1 MQTMTT
7 TRTLALLALLAS
19 AAYAQDKPAA
29 PPPSTAPVAPAPRAR
44 EGAWPE
50 LPKPIT
56 SFGAAVSG
64 DSLYIYGGHIGEAH
78 DHSRE
83 NLSEA
88 FVRLD
93 MSKIERGGARW
104 ETLPMKQKLQGLAMV
119 AYKGRVIRIG
129 GVEARN
135 EPLAKT
141 DMHSTASVEQFD
153 SATGAWSDLTP
164 LPEPRSS
171 FDAAVAGDLLYVI
184 GGWNLGGDEK
194 SGAWAEKSYVADLS
208 KSPIKWEALPDA
220 PFRQR
225 ALAVAATGKRIYA
238 IGGLTPQ
245 GKPTS
250 AVRIYDPAAKT
261 WSDGPVFPGKG
272 DHAAFGISAYGI
284 GDTVWASASDGKVF
298 ALAEGA
304 TEWRD
309 ANHTLKS
316 PRFFHRILPTAKGS
330 LLFIGGASR
339 AGHRADIESVDL
351 ALLSARPL
359 EALPAAP
366 APGAKTSAVGQSRW
380 PGFRG
385 AGDSHSSAKALPLTW
400 SDSEALA
407 WTVPLGG
414 YGQSSPIVWDGRI
427 FVTSA
432 EGAEKTT
439 LAVRCLDLSTGAER
453 WTKRVD
459 SSAPQALNDYTSKSA
474 PTPVVD
480 GERIVA
486 LFESGDLLAVDHE
499 GKTLWQRSLTKEFG
513 PVKGNHGLGSSLAQ
527 SGDAVFVLIDHD
539 GPSRLLALDK
549 RDGSTRWTLD
559 RPQRVSWTTPLYVEH
574 AGSAQL
580 ILSAPGAVE
589 AISAKNGSALW
600 QFTDVK
606 SNTVPS
612 PTLAGD
618 RIIISGTERGSCLAI
633 RLGGSGDVTGTH
645 LAWRA
650 DGATSSFGSPLVA
663 GNSVYFVNKAG
674 VAFCHDVTTGAQ
686 RFSIRLPDSCWTSPI
701 AAGDALYFFSK
712 NGATTVL
719 RETAEGP
726 QKLAENKLTIEGRVY
741 GVAAIDGAF
750 ILRTGT
756 QLFRVGRPPA
766 TAAR

>member
-1 MQTMTT
+1 MQTMTPT
-7 TRTLALLALLAS
+7 KTLALLALFAT
-19 AAYAQDKPAA
+19 AVYADEKPAA
-29 PPPSTAPVAPAPRAR
+29 SPPPSAAAASRPQR

-83 NLSEA
+83 NLSDV
-88 FVRLD
+88 FLRLD
-93 MSKIERGGARW
+93 MSKVERGAKW
-104 ETLPMKQKLQGLAMV
+104 ETLPMGQKLQGLAMV
-119 AYKGRVIRIG
+119 GYKGRVIRIG

-141 DMHSTASVEQFD
+141 DMLSTANVEQFD
-153 SATGAWSDLTP
+153 PATGAWTKLTP
-164 LPEPRSS
+164 LPDPRSS
-171 FDAAVAGDLLYVI
+171 FDAVVAGDLLYVI
-184 GGWNLGGDEK
+184 GGWNLSGDEK
-194 SGAWAEKSYVADLS
+194 TGTWATKSYVADLS
-208 KSPIKWEALPDA
+208 KPTITWEALPDA
-220 PFRQR
+220 AFRQR
-225 ALAVAATGKRIYA
+225 ALAVAATDKRIYA
-238 IGGLTPQ
+238 IGGLTPE

-250 AVRIYDPAAKT
+250 AVRIYDPATKA

-284 GDTVWASASDGKVF
+284 GNTVWASASDGKVF

-309 ANHTLKS
+309 AQHTLKS
-316 PRFFHRILPTAKGS
+316 PRFFHRILPTPKGS

-351 ALLSARPL
+351 ALLSAKPL
-359 EALPAAP
+359 ESVPAGTT
-366 APGAKTSAVGQSRW
+366 PGVKTSAAGQSRW

-385 AGDSHSSAKALPLTW
+385 AGDSHSAAKSLPVTW
-400 SDSEALA
+400 SDSDALA

-414 YGQSSPIVWDGRI
+414 YGQSSPIVWDNRV

-432 EGAEKTT
+432 EGEQKTT
-439 LAVRCLDLSTGAER
+439 LAVRCLDLITGAER

-480 GERIVA
+480 AERIVA
-486 LFESGDLLAVDHE
+486 LFESGDLVAVDHE
-499 GKTLWQRSLTKEFG
+499 GKTLWQRSLSRDFG
-513 PVKGNHGLGSSLAQ
+513 PIKGNHGLGSSLAQ
-527 SGDAVFVLIDHD
+527 SGDCVFVLIDHD
-539 GPSRLLALDK
+539 GPSRLVAIDK
-549 RDGSTRWTLD
+549 KDGATRWTLD
-559 RPQRVSWTTPLYVEH
+559 RPQRVSWTTPLYLEH
-574 AGSAQL
+574 EGTAQL

-589 AISAKNGSALW
+589 AVSAKDGAALW

-618 RIIISGTERGSCLAI
+618 KIVISGTERGSCLAI
-633 RLGGSGDVTGTH
+633 RLGGKGDVTKTH

-650 DGATSSFGSPLVA
+650 EGSTASFGSPLVA

-674 VAFCHDVTTGAQ
+674 VVFCHDVASGEQ
-686 RFSIRLPDSCWTSPI
+686 RFSIRLPDSCWASPV
-701 AAGDALYFFSK
+701 AAGDVLYFFSK

-741 GVAAIDGAF
+741 GVAAVDGAF

-756 QLFRVGRPPA
+756 QLFRVGRPAA